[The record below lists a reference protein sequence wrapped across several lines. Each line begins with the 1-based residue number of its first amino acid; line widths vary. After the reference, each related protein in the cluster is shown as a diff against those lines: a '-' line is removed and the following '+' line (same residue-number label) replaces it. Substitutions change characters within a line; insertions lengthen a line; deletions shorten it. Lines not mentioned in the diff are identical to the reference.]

1 MSNNDIDKVI
11 LNSLRRLGC
20 DADVVLPVHELQGDL
35 GIDSTEMIELAALV
49 RSECG
54 LQAQRLDL
62 NKINTVADLRR
73 QVELLL
79 DSLGAYTA
87 NDAVVTSGVE
97 A

>member
-1 MSNNDIDKVI
+1 MSNNNIDKAI
-11 LNSLRRLGC
+11 IDSLRRLGC
-20 DADVVLPVHELQGDL
+20 DAEVILPVHELQGDL
-35 GIDSTEMIELAALV
+35 GVDSTEMIELAALV

-54 LQAQRLDL
+54 LEAQRLDL

-79 DSLGAYTA
+79 DSLGSLAA
-87 NDAVVTSGVE
+87 ENAVATSGVE